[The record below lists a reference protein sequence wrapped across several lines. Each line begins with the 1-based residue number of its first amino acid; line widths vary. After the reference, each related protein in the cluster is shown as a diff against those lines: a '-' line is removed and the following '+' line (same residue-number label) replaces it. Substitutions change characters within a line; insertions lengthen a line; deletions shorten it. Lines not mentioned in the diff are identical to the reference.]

1 MPPAAKITISHACP
15 LHGTSAQVSG
25 SSDTFIGFMPAG
37 RVADVMACGAP
48 VTTGSATVII
58 NHRMAARL
66 GDPTGHGG
74 TLVSGHPT
82 VLIGV
87 PAQGATLAAAAAD
100 GTPFCEECE
109 KAKRARE
116 EAEALR
122 NGDPAEVPTDDTVV
136 DTAPDDDDRA
146 QDEAPEELAAA
157 EGPPGDPLADVRAEA
172 RQSVARDFLHQ
183 NCTTRPASWIEGA
196 VRCIDPSRPVRV
208 LPLVGEKLPSL
219 AFVAHAALPTRAL
232 QSAIQSAVAESASLP
247 KSLLRPAERILSK
260 ADFTRALESAIT
272 SAEKPSGSVPEKV
285 RELFRA
291 RLPLLRETAAPI
303 APDTE
308 AAVSDLRAATFSH
321 VSEASPTLART
332 VLELLHA
339 HRRFEALPH
348 GA

>member
-25 SSDTFIGFMPAG
+25 SSDTFIGFLPAG
-37 RVADVMACGAP
+37 RVADVMVCGAP
-48 VTTGSATVII
+48 VTTGSPTVII

-74 TLVSGHPT
+74 TLISGHPT

-87 PAQGATLAAAAAD
+87 PAQGETLAAAAAD

-116 EAEALR
+116 EAEALK

-146 QDEAPEELAAA
+146 EDEAPEELAATA
-157 EGPPGDPLADVRAEA
+157 GRPGDPAADARAEA
-172 RQSVARDFLHQ
+172 RESVARDFLHQ
-183 NCTTRPASWIEGA
+183 NCTTRPVSWIEGA
-196 VRCIDPSRPVRV
+196 LRCIDASRPVRV
-208 LPLVGEKLPSL
+208 LPPGGNELPAL

-232 QSAIQSAVAESASLP
+232 DSAIRSAVAESASLP
-247 KSLLRPAERILSK
+247 KSLRRPAERILSK
-260 ADFTRALESAIT
+260 ADFAQALESAIT
-272 SAEKPSGSVPEKV
+272 SAEKPSSLPESV

-303 APDTE
+303 APHTD
-308 AAVSDLRAATFSH
+308 AGISDLRAAAFSH
-321 VSEASPTLART
+321 VSEADPALART

-348 GA
+348 GP